1 MINVISLKVTNVCTK
16 HKWKQ
21 EGQLFHMSRQGSLM
35 LLDVIW
41 LVLYLP
47 AFW

>member
-1 MINVISLKVTNVCTK
+1 MTNVIFLNVTNARTK
-16 HKWKQ
+16 YRWKQ
-21 EGQLFHMSRQGSLM
+21 EGQLFHMSRQGRLT

-41 LVLYLP
+41 LVLYPP

>member
-1 MINVISLKVTNVCTK
+1 MTNVISLNITNACTK
-16 HKWKQ
+16 YKWKQ
-21 EGQLFHMSRQGSLM
+21 EGQLFDMSRQGRLM